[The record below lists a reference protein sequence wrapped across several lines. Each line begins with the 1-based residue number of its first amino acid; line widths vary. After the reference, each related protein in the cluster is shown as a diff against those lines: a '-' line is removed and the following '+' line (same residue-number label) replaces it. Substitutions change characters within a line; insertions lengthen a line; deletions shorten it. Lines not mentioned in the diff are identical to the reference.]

1 MAAPITD
8 LASLQAAVLDY
19 IARPDLADAVPG
31 FIALAES
38 HFNAILRA
46 REMEAE
52 VGGGTAAAPVAAMD
66 LPADF
71 IEWLA
76 VSWAGSGRTAHPTFA
91 EADSPEARFR
101 HRPGGD
107 PQYFMIRAGK
117 VRMVPEKP
125 GVVTLAYYAAIPPL
139 TTAAPSNWLLAKA
152 PDAYLYATLA
162 EAYLYQKDPAAV
174 QAHSGLM
181 LSVLNALGIKADTAK
196 VAKRTGRPAELQA
209 STQAVGRPE

>member
-1 MAAPITD
+1 MTAITD
-8 LASLQAAVLDY
+8 LASLKAAVIDY
-19 IARPDLADAVPG
+19 IARPDLMDAVPG
-31 FIALAES
+31 FITLAES

-52 VGGGTAAAPVAAMD
+52 AAVTTAAAPAMIN

-71 IEWLA
+71 VEWIA
-76 VSWAGSGRTAHPTFA
+76 VSWAGSGRTARPAFA

-101 HRPGGD
+101 HRPNGD
-107 PQYFMIRAGK
+107 PQYFVVRAGK
-117 VRMVPEKP
+117 VRLVPERP
-125 GVVTLAYYAAIPPL
+125 GVMTLWYYQQIPPL
-139 TTAAPSNWLLAKA
+139 TDAAPSNWLLAKA
-152 PDAYLYATLA
+152 PDAYLYAVLA

-196 VAKRTGRPAELQA
+196 VAKRTGRPAELKA
-209 STQAVGRPE
+209 SAEAVARPE